1 MGTFKAL
8 RSLVRRY
15 GFTRD
20 HGAASRAAEYLF
32 GWQTLE
38 GDFRGFIGDQYATYY
53 TGETIAVL
61 TLCGY
66 GEDPR
71 IHRDL
76 DWLISMRQG
85 DGGWTIPLLTH
96 RYDRETGYRIVTEPC
111 APVAPDWSK
120 PFSHN
125 WTDMALRAFAVHP
138 GYRGR
143 EEALH
148 AAGLLKSRFFQPDAY
163 ASYRDPGYWV
173 RFQFWW
179 PNIVTSLDSLS
190 RLGFSRSDHDIRA
203 ALDWLVGHQRGDG
216 LGRQLHEGK
225 EAERHAAYT
234 REGAVAS
241 PRDMQGLQ
249 KFLRVKNGS
258 GLEDPLLRLVAWRLH
273 MIQRRYR
280 LVHAAPDTQVTV
292 HAPVRVPLHALALDV
307 HLYGARGAEPLTV
320 LALVAL
326 RHVEAQLPPR
336 AGHLLGPLEGVP
348 HRRRLGEKVPKD
360 VAKHL
365 RHHDYPPSRPR

>member
-1 MGTFKAL
+1 MKEWLEEFRHSPVYPLTSSGNDAVRYFAIRDLLGEDPGPVDAVWRLPEVAKILRRQRDDGSWGPPKEKGVYPPGHKRLMGTFKAL

-71 IHRDL
+71 IHRGL

-85 DGGWTIPLLTH
+85 DGGWTIPILTH

-111 APVAPDWSK
+111 APVEPDRSK

-190 RLGFSRSDHDIRA
+190 RLGFSRSDPDIRA

-216 LGRQLHEGK
+216 LWDTSYMKGRKPKDTPH
-225 EAERHAAYT
+225 T
-234 REGAVAS
+234 RE
-241 PRDMQGLQ
+241 REL
-249 KFLRVKNGS
+249 
-258 GLEDPLLRLVAWRLH
+258 W
-273 MIQRRYR
+273 
-280 LVHAAPDTQVTV
+280 
-292 HAPVRVPLHALALDV
+292 LALEICRV
-307 HLYGARGAEPLTV
+307 FKRFYE
-320 LALVAL
+320 
-326 RHVEAQLPPR
+326 
-336 AGHLLGPLEGVP
+336 
-348 HRRRLGEKVPKD
+348 
-360 VAKHL
+360 
-365 RHHDYPPSRPR
+365 